1 LPQVDITAGNRYWF
15 YDKAVMASGK
25 WAQIS
30 GKWYYFYSDG
40 KLDMNTTIDGYTVGE
55 DGARKE

>member
-1 LPQVDITAGNRYWF
+1 
-15 YDKAVMASGK
+15 MASGK